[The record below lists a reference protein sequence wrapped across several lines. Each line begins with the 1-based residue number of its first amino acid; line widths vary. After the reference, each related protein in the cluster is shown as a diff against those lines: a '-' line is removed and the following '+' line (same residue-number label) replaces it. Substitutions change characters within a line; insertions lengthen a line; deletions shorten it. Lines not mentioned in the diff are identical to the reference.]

1 MNYAYIEL
9 PIYIKNILDELI
21 NENRTH
27 IILKNAGGALL
38 FISLTAFCMYMMRL
52 LIIGTSR
59 HIEYK
64 LRKELYEKLIYQD
77 FQFFAKNKTGDLIS
91 RCTNDLDHVRVL
103 LGPGIMYIPNS
114 LSRLIFFIPILFSL
128 NSTLTWWFLILITV
142 LVVLIIWV
150 MPALKKP
157 FKNIQ
162 EHVGSINDRVW
173 QVLTGIQ
180 TIKLYTREKIE
191 EERFDQLNRVYIK
204 KNMVIECIQA
214 FLWPFFITVFG
225 LSELILLDIG
235 GHEVIAGRLT
245 LGELLQFKVMIAIL
259 AFPVLSLGWVMSL
272 IQQGISAMERISLI
286 LDSSPQINTT
296 SKPIGE
302 LNQNSVVCKNLSFR
316 YPDQDEDTLKGIDL
330 ECKPGQTIGITGPVG
345 CGKSTLL
352 ELICG
357 VLKPQKGQLFISGK
371 DVCDINPEEH
381 YNRLSYV
388 PQNSFLFSMSIE
400 NNIALYDLPETSTL
414 TKKQKDKVKEVSRL
428 AALDKDIQN
437 FAKQYE
443 EIVGEKGITLSGGQ
457 RQRVSIARALY
468 KNLDF
473 LIFDD
478 SLSSIDAETE
488 KEILEHIKSL
498 GQGRSMIIVS
508 HKISSLR
515 FADCIYYM
523 KKGTIIEKGTH
534 DELNKKEGEYS
545 KIVKLQELMESTSS

>member
-1 MNYAYIEL
+1 MPNYV
-9 PIYIKNILDELI
+9 KNILDELS
-21 NENRTH
+21 NENRTNV
-27 IILKNAGGALL
+27 ILKNAGYAMF
-38 FISLTAFCMYMMRL
+38 FIMVTAFCMYMMRL
-52 LIIGTSR
+52 LIISTSR

-77 FQFFAKNKTGDLIS
+77 FKFFAQNKTGDLIS

-114 LSRLIFFIPILFSL
+114 LSRLVFFTPILFSL
-128 NSTLTWWFLILITV
+128 NSRLTWWLLGLISV
-142 LVVLIIWV
+142 LVILIIWV
-150 MPALKKP
+150 MPVMKKP

-180 TIKLYTREKIE
+180 TIKLYTREKNE
-191 EERFDQLNRVYIK
+191 EARFDQLNQNYIK
-204 KNMVIECIQA
+204 KNMVVESIQA

-225 LSELILLDIG
+225 LSELILLYVG

-245 LGELLQFKVMIAIL
+245 LGELLQFKVMIMIL

-272 IQQGISAMERISLI
+272 VQQGISAMERISLI
-286 LDSSPQINTT
+286 LDSNPEIN
-296 SKPIGE
+296 SNSEPIQPLSE
-302 LNQNSVVCKNLSFR
+302 NSVLCNNLSFR
-316 YPDQDEDTLKGIDL
+316 FPNHEENILKNINL

-357 VLKPQKGQLFISGK
+357 ILKPQRGQLFISGK
-371 DVCDINPEEH
+371 DVLDIDAEEQFKSF
-381 YNRLSYV
+381 SYV
-388 PQNSFLFSMSIE
+388 PQNSFLFSMSVE
-400 NNIALYDLPETSTL
+400 NNIALCDLPSTGVL
-414 TKKQKDKVKEVSRL
+414 SDEQKEKVKKVSEL

-437 FAKQYE
+437 FSDQYE

-478 SLSSIDAETE
+478 SLSSIDAHTE
-488 KEILEHIKSL
+488 KEILEHIKTL
-498 GQGRSMIIVS
+498 GKNRSMIIVS

-515 FADCIYYM
+515 FSDCIYYM
-523 KKGTIIEKGTH
+523 KNGEITEKGKH
-534 DELNKKEGEYS
+534 EELIAKDADYA
-545 KIVKLQELMESTSS
+545 KIVKLQKLMESTAP